1 MRNEIANKL
10 KWFATLILIVG
21 SFVNSMG
28 IFPLG
33 TIVLLAGGFVWLIV
47 SILWKEPALIVTN
60 TAMIFAGCAGLA
72 ISMM

>member
-33 TIVLLAGGFVWLIV
+33 PIVLLAGGFVWLIV

-60 TAMIFAGCAGLA
+60 TAMILAGCAGLA
-72 ISMM
+72 IRMM

>member
-10 KWFATLILIVG
+10 NWFATLILIVG

-33 TIVLLAGGFVWLIV
+33 TIVILAGGFVWLIV
-47 SILWKEPALIVTN
+47 SILWKEPALIATS